1 MADFVDLCILGGC
14 DYVRALPGIGLKKG
28 AEVSRGEGENGN
40 CEKWEL

>member
-1 MADFVDLCILGGC
+1 MDLCILGGC